1 MAERTYEMSNREL
14 DRLEVIQHVVS
25 KRLTQCQ
32 AGHDLGIGA
41 RQVRRLVRRYRRE
54 GKSGLMSRRRGKPGN
69 NRLAN
74 ATREKA
80 VSLVR
85 EHYSDFGPTLAS
97 EKLNELHRLKL
108 SRESL
113 RQLMIG
119 AGLWVGKR
127 RKKKRVFQMR
137 SRRSHFGELVQI
149 DGSPHDWFEGRAG
162 PCTLLVFIDDATSQL
177 LYLRFVPAETT
188 AAYMEALESYL
199 RTYGRPVSFYS
210 DRHSIF
216 RINTEEPIS
225 GNGLTQFGRALETLD
240 IEAIHARTPQ
250 AKGRVERANQTLQD
264 RLVKEMRLRKID
276 TVDEGNAFLSEYM
289 AMHNKRFAI
298 APRSDENAHRK
309 LLHDA
314 RELALILADQTE
326 RTLSR
331 NLICQYKNTLY
342 QIVNTRRK
350 YTLRNA
356 RVIVCERP
364 TGEIAIL
371 YKGREL
377 DYTTFKKG
385 ERPAPIEDEKSL
397 NKRVD
402 AARKAQAR
410 RKRWKPK
417 PDHPWRKAVVSSPA
431 PHASHRRQPRGNNGG
446 KRQAC

>member
-1 MAERTYEMSNREL
+1 MAERTYEMSQKEL
-14 DRLEVIQHVVS
+14 DRVEVVQHVVS
-25 KRLTQCQ
+25 KRLTQAQ
-32 AGHDLGIGA
+32 ASQSLGIST

-54 GKSGLMSRRRGKPGN
+54 GQSGLISRRRGSPGN
-69 NRLAN
+69 NRLPHD
-74 ATREKA
+74 TRKRA

-85 EHYSDFGPTLAS
+85 DHYTDFGPTLAS
-97 EKLNELHRLKL
+97 EKLNELHRLKI
-108 SRESL
+108 SRETL

-119 AGLWVGKR
+119 AGLWVAKR
-127 RKKKRVFQMR
+127 RRKKRVFQMR
-137 SRRSHFGELVQI
+137 ARRSRFGELVQI

-199 RTYGRPVSFYS
+199 HTHGRPVAFYS

-216 RINTEEPIS
+216 RINTEEPVT
-225 GNGLTQFGRALETLD
+225 GHGLTQFGRALETLD

-264 RLVKEMRLRKID
+264 RLVKEMRLGKIGTLD
-276 TVDEGNAFLSEYM
+276 AGNAFLAQYM
-289 AMHNKRFAI
+289 ETHNKRFAV

-309 LLHDA
+309 LLHGA
-314 RELALILADQTE
+314 REIALILAEQNE
-326 RTLSR
+326 RILSR

-342 QIVNTRRK
+342 QIVATRQK

-356 RVIVCERP
+356 RAVVCERP

-377 DYTTFKKG
+377 NYTTFKKG
-385 ERPAPIEDEKSL
+385 ERPAAVEDEKSL
-397 NKRVD
+397 NHRVD
-402 AARKAQAR
+402 AAGKAQAR

-417 PDHPWRKAVVSSPA
+417 PDHPWKKRFISPRSLGA
-431 PHASHRRQPRGNNGG
+431 IAS
-446 KRQAC
+446 

>member
-1 MAERTYEMSNREL
+1 MAERTYAMSNKEL
-14 DRLEVIQHVVS
+14 DRLEVVQHVVS
-25 KRLTQCQ
+25 KRLTQSQ
-32 AGHDLGIGA
+32 AGDDLGIST
-41 RQVRRLVRRYRRE
+41 RQVRRLVCRYRSE
-54 GKSGLMSRRRGKPGN
+54 GKSGLISRRRGKPGH
-69 NRLAN
+69 NRLARD
-74 ATREKA
+74 TREAA
-80 VSLVR
+80 VSWVR
-85 EHYSDFGPTLAS
+85 ERYADFGPTLAS
-97 EKLNELHRLKL
+97 EKLNQLPQWKI

-119 AGLWVGKR
+119 AGLWVVKR
-127 RKKKRVFQMR
+127 RKEKRVFQMR
-137 SRRSHFGELVQI
+137 DRRSRFGELVQI
-149 DGSPHDWFEGRAG
+149 DGSPHDWFEGRSE
-162 PCTLLVFIDDATSQL
+162 PCTLLVFIDDATGKL

-188 AAYMEALESYL
+188 PAYMEALQIYL
-199 RTYGRPVSFYS
+199 HTWGRPVSFYS
-210 DRHSIF
+210 ERHSIF
-216 RINTEEPIS
+216 RIYTEEPVS
-225 GNGLTQFGRALETLD
+225 GNGLTQFGRALDTLD

-276 TVDEGNAFLSEYM
+276 TLREGNAFVAEYM
-289 AMHNKRFAI
+289 EMHNKRFAV

-309 LLHDA
+309 LLHSA
-314 RELALILADQTE
+314 REIALILAHQKQ
-326 RTLSR
+326 RRLSK
-331 NLICQYKNTLY
+331 NLICQHENTLY
-342 QIVNTRRK
+342 QIVSPRQK

-377 DYTTFKKG
+377 GYTTFKKG
-385 ERPAPIEDEKSL
+385 ERPGAVEDEKSL

-402 AARKAQAR
+402 AACKAQAR

-431 PHASHRRQPRGNNGG
+431 PRASHYGHRLGDNEG